1 MKLKNFCG
9 LSIMIN
15 LNEFRN
21 DILAEC
27 TPDELINEN
36 ELVNFLVSHIMY
48 GHQQNNP
55 EYIDKWLPMSDSK
68 LFIEIGKE
76 IAKLNNQKLTNYLR
90 FKYKEYYFI

>member
-1 MKLKNFCG
+1 
-9 LSIMIN
+9 MID

-27 TPDELINEN
+27 TPEELINEN

-48 GHQQNNP
+48 GHQQNNA
-55 EYIDKWLPMSDSK
+55 EYISEWLPMSDSK

-90 FKYKEYYFI
+90 VKYREYYFV

>member
-1 MKLKNFCG
+1 
-9 LSIMIN
+9 MIN

-21 DILAEC
+21 DIFSVC
-27 TPDELINEN
+27 TPSEMVDENDV
-36 ELVNFLVSHIMY
+36 VNFLVSHIMY
-48 GHQQNNP
+48 GHQQNDTK
-55 EYIDKWLPMSDSK
+55 YIDKWLPMSDSK